1 MGDAAWVSLW
11 SKNLISRWTR
21 LRKQEVFFRQFHALV
36 RAGIPLPTAFVQL
49 RSFAPDEAFSAGL
62 SKVAKLVASGQSL
75 GDALRSQPALF
86 EADQLELLS
95 AAESSG
101 SLDTVLAALA
111 THLEEV
117 RRLRWKAFI
126 SSIWPAYLLALVV
139 FLGPLV
145 RVGNSGVKSLGEVG
159 GAYLSGLI
167 PGLMTALALVVAI
180 IVFPVLVAALRA
192 EAAWDAFVLRLPGVG
207 SALRSLAA
215 SRALLTLGLSLS
227 AGLEVAR
234 AVRVAVVATARP
246 SLMSQAE
253 GAVAVI
259 RRGGSLFEALSGLG
273 LFSRQTLGQLGVAEQ
288 TGTLDQTLK
297 RLAPEVHEDTIRAV
311 RLLVIVVVGVIGA
324 AALFVLVSTLL
335 GAIMGP
341 IKSYYDMA
349 GNGLPP

>member
-1 MGDAAWVSLW
+1 MLSPVSLW

-49 RSFAPDEAFSAGL
+49 RVFAPDEAFSAGL
-62 SKVAKLVASGQSL
+62 SKVAKLIASGQSL
-75 GDALRSQPALF
+75 GDALKSQPTLF
-86 EADQLELLS
+86 EADQLELLA

-101 SLDTVLAALA
+101 SLDSVLAALA
-111 THLEEV
+111 SHLEEV

-126 SSIWPAYLLALVV
+126 SSIWPAYLVGIV
-139 FLGPLV
+139 IFLGPLV
-145 RVGNSGVKSLGEVG
+145 RVGSSGVKSVNDVG

-167 PGLMTALALVVAI
+167 PGLMTAMAVLAAI
-180 IVFPVLVAALRA
+180 VVFPVVVAALKA
-192 EAAWDAFVLRLPGVG
+192 ETAWDAFVLKVPGVG

-234 AVRVAVVATARP
+234 AVRVAIVSTSRP
-246 SLMSQAE
+246 SLMAHAE
-253 GAVAVI
+253 SVVATI
-259 RRGGSLFEALSGLG
+259 RRGGTLFESLSGLG
-273 LFSRQTLGQLGVAEQ
+273 LFSRQTLGQLGIAEQ
-288 TGTLDQTLK
+288 TGTLDETLR
-297 RLAPEVHEDTIRAV
+297 RLAPEVHEETIRAV
-311 RLLVIVVVGVIGA
+311 RLLVIVVVGIVGA

-335 GAIMGP
+335 GALFGP
-341 IKSYYDMA
+341 IKTYYDMA